1 MLIGQEVQRF
11 ARWTLGVSRKFLRIK
26 PGVTIAVVVT
36 TATRGVLQ
44 LLAFMVPLKV
54 ILLAA
59 SPGVPSYFPFIDPAD
74 KALWI
79 SVLAGGAIGIY
90 ITVQLL
96 GPAIE
101 RWSLSAGQ
109 DLLRQANDL
118 PVALRDK
125 ERIQRV
131 FGDFTAILAAFL
143 FLCATTTVL
152 LWISPALIIWLFL
165 AILVLFF
172 LSVFVMRGDSLPA
185 PPLKSWVTEKYR
197 DYLGVW
203 EALTFFGAFGII
215 LWPFLDG
222 SAGSVFLALVS
233 FILVRRMVIELG
245 GIIRRGV
252 NLTQQRASIDAL
264 LYKRHVA
271 VGSGDNAKSRLF
283 RELFARESRNRIFT
297 DMLALQVSGPILI
310 DSVWQD
316 PVPPQVKHFRLKNTP
331 VDPDA
336 GYQFDARVY
345 GPDTQFQVE
354 HASFLFRFIP
364 YSSVKAL
371 PCVAQNSENGF
382 LISILQVECG
392 HCVTDADWKDLKPR
406 LAKDVMSVTPPQSL
420 VKSYRN
426 THAMLDQR
434 LSVDLFA
441 RLEAAIDTERDA
453 LLLERWRDRL
463 PAIQQWLQQQPI
475 ALVNPDLVASNVLK
489 VREDEWCITYWGR
502 WRLEPLGAA
511 VFQAGLMGGAN
522 SLVAALTGNRQDLVD
537 RVWKGDLEIAA
548 ICQQLEG
555 AVNGDRAKQA
565 FNLMEKALVVFEA
578 RHRSAAA

>member
-11 ARWTLGVSRKFLRIK
+11 ARWTLGVSRKLLRIK
-26 PGVTIAVVVT
+26 PWMTIAAVVA
-36 TATRGVLQ
+36 TASRGVLQ

-59 SPGVPSYFPFIDPAD
+59 SPGVPSYFPFIDPSD

-101 RWSLSAGQ
+101 RLLLSAGQ

-118 PVALRDK
+118 PVASRDK
-125 ERIQRV
+125 EQILRV
-131 FGDFTAILAAFL
+131 FGDFISILAALL
-143 FLCATTTVL
+143 FLGAATTVL
-152 LWISPALIIWLFL
+152 LWISPALIIWLFI
-165 AILVLFF
+165 AIMVLFF
-172 LSVFVMRGDSLPA
+172 LSVLVMKGDSLPA

-197 DYLGVW
+197 DYVGVW

-215 LWPFLDG
+215 LWPFLNG

-233 FILVRRMVIELG
+233 FILVRRMVTELG

-271 VGSGDNAKSRLF
+271 VSSGDNAKSRLF
-283 RELFARESRNRIFT
+283 RELFARESRNRIFA

-310 DSVWQD
+310 DSIWQD
-316 PVPPQVKHFRLKNTP
+316 PVPPQVKHFRLKNALANT
-331 VDPDA
+331 DS

-345 GPDTQFQVE
+345 GPDTQFQAE

-371 PCVAQNSENGF
+371 PCVAQINENGF
-382 LISILQVECG
+382 LISILQLEYG

-406 LAKDVMSVTPPQSL
+406 LEQDVMSVIPPQSL

-489 VREDEWCITYWGR
+489 VSEDEWCITYWGR

-511 VFQAGLMGGAN
+511 IAQFGLVKSDNDLIAQIAQKRKDLTSRLWVNDIELAATCHTVYTAVTNGKFKKAFDFMAIALSQYE
-522 SLVAALTGNRQDLVD
+522 SL
-537 RVWKGDLEIAA
+537 
-548 ICQQLEG
+548 
-555 AVNGDRAKQA
+555 
-565 FNLMEKALVVFEA
+565 
-578 RHRSAAA
+578 